1 MLDLLAGGKEPSTTS
16 PRGGFGPLMDRS
28 RDLGYRDGKTDKDI
42 DALFDCVSRFV
53 TLSFFGC
60 SFKYS

>member
-1 MLDLLAGGKEPSTTS
+1 MLDLLAGGKEPSNTS

-53 TLSFFGC
+53 TLRLLI
-60 SFKYS
+60 